1 MKRRTVAACWPELAA
16 LHAWMREAQCGLTF
30 RRLADR
36 AVMAGRPVGERT
48 LRRAF
53 DAPSLPTE
61 KTISAYA
68 WAWASKSGVDG
79 RAFEQRGLDLLAAA
93 RRTAPSASVPVRPRP
108 SYVPR
113 RVSTWGGLTRA
124 LQRIHAEAEEPSL
137 RALAA
142 SAGAAG
148 RLSKSTISNI
158 LRGRRPSAEQLS
170 ALLAAYGAGPETT
183 AGMLAAHR
191 QLVAGPRGP
200 AVYPCEVVERA
211 EEQAEDRRQQE
222 ETRRELLYGTEAGHE
237 NELDEY
243 DQRLR
248 DEEQAAFQRQVEWV
262 DSLSADELEAL
273 QNQAAAGSGPDL
285 RAELAAC
292 VARAR
297 PGADGRR
304 EPGSGGT
311 THLQCEL

>member
-1 MKRRTVAACWPELAA
+1 MRREQPVKRRAVAASWLELAA

-30 RRLADR
+30 PRLADR

-68 WAWASKSGVDG
+68 WAWASKNGVDG

-93 RRTAPSASVPVRPRP
+93 RHAAAPTPVPVWPRP
-108 SYVPR
+108 SHVPG

-124 LQRIHAEAEEPSL
+124 LKRIHAEAEMPSL

-142 SAGAAG
+142 SAGAAS

-158 LRGRRPSAEQLS
+158 LRGERRPSAEQLS
-170 ALLAAYGAGPETT
+170 ALLAAYGARPETT

-191 QLVAGPRGP
+191 RILTGPRGC
-200 AVYPCEVVERA
+200 ASYPCEVVERA
-211 EEQAEDRRQQE
+211 EERRQRE
-222 ETRRELLYGTEAGHE
+222 ETRSKLLYGTEAGHE

-248 DEEQAAFQRQVEWV
+248 DEEEAAFQRWVEWV
-262 DSLSADELEAL
+262 DSLSADEIEAL
-273 QNQAAAGSGPDL
+273 QGQAAAGSELDL
-285 RAELAAC
+285 RAELVAYG
-292 VARAR
+292 ARAH
-297 PGADGRR
+297 PGA
-304 EPGSGGT
+304 
-311 THLQCEL
+311 

>member
-1 MKRRTVAACWPELAA
+1 MKRRTVAASWPELAA

-30 RRLADR
+30 PRLADR

-68 WAWASKSGVDG
+68 WAWASKNGVDG

-93 RRTAPSASVPVRPRP
+93 RRTAPLVSVPVWPRP
-108 SYVPR
+108 SHVPGR
-113 RVSTWGGLTRA
+113 ISTWDGLTRA
-124 LQRIHAEAEEPSL
+124 LKRIHAEAEKPSL

-148 RLSKSTISNI
+148 QLSKSTISNI
-158 LRGRRPSAEQLS
+158 LGGKRRPSAEQLS
-170 ALLAAYGAGPETT
+170 ALLAVYGAGPETT
-183 AGMLAAHR
+183 AGMLAAHWR
-191 QLVAGPRGP
+191 ILTGPGRCAGH
-200 AVYPCEVVERA
+200 PCEVVERA
-211 EEQAEDRRQQE
+211 EERRQE
-222 ETRRELLYGTEAGHE
+222 EERRRELIYGVEP
-237 NELDEY
+237 ELDEY

-248 DEEQAAFQRQVEWV
+248 DEEEAAFQRWVEWV
-262 DSLSADELEAL
+262 DSLSAEEIDVL
-273 QNQAAAGSGPDL
+273 QGQAAAGSGLDL
-285 RAELAAC
+285 RAELAVY

-297 PGADGRR
+297 AGV
-304 EPGSGGT
+304 
-311 THLQCEL
+311 